1 MLFQMLLENIE
12 KYWLGRWKF
21 LLLGHPVGID
31 VQELDKTTDDIYTRL
46 TGLSNKPINKA
57 VIKV

>member
-31 VQELDKTTDDIYTRL
+31 VQELNKTTDDIYTRL

>member
-1 MLFQMLLENIE
+1 MFQMLLENIE

-31 VQELDKTTDDIYTRL
+31 VQELNKTTDDIYTRL

>member
-1 MLFQMLLENIE
+1 MFQTLLENIE

-31 VQELDKTTDDIYTRL
+31 VQELNKTTDDIYTRL

>member
-1 MLFQMLLENIE
+1 MFQTLLENIE
-12 KYWLGRWKF
+12 KYWLGRWNF

-31 VQELDKTTDDIYTRL
+31 VKKLNKTTDDIYTRL

>member
-1 MLFQMLLENIE
+1 MFQMLLENIE

-31 VQELDKTTDDIYTRL
+31 VQELNKTTDDIFTRL

>member
-1 MLFQMLLENIE
+1 MLLENIE

-31 VQELDKTTDDIYTRL
+31 VQELNKTTDDIYTRL